1 MSYYSVKQMLADC
14 NEQHTPL
21 WETIMM
27 DDVME
32 QHSTREVSLQKMHHL
47 WKVMQT
53 TSQSYSPSD
62 RSHSGLVG
70 GESARV
76 QQAFQHGNLIGDAFL
91 NEVIAEALKIGEC
104 NACMKRIVAS
114 PTAGSCGVLPAV
126 LIPLSQKEKLSDD
139 KVVEA
144 LFVAAGFGEVIAE
157 RASIAG
163 ASGGCQAEIGTASA
177 MSAAALVALMDK
189 SENYEACADAC
200 AIALSNLL
208 GLVCDPVAGL
218 VEVPCVQRNVAGALN
233 AIGAANMALAGIK
246 SQIPADEV
254 IDAMGEI
261 GDQMSTD
268 LKETSRGGLAATP
281 TGKKIAQKLSGTKS
295 KESL

>member
-1 MSYYSVKQMLADC
+1 
-14 NEQHTPL
+14 
-21 WETIMM
+21 
-27 DDVME
+27 
-32 QHSTREVSLQKMHHL
+32 
-47 WKVMQT
+47 
-53 TSQSYSPSD
+53 
-62 RSHSGLVG
+62 
-70 GESARV
+70 
-76 QQAFQHGNLIGDAFL
+76 
-91 NEVIAEALKIGEC
+91 
-104 NACMKRIVAS
+104 
-114 PTAGSCGVLPAV
+114 
-126 LIPLSQKEKLSDD
+126 
-139 KVVEA
+139 
-144 LFVAAGFGEVIAE
+144 
-157 RASIAG
+157 
-163 ASGGCQAEIGTASA
+163 